1 MKRNLNIKT
10 LARGMRVEDK
20 AKLLFADRNKKA
32 ETQGKERLLA
42 PDEEEA
48 LIRDAQD
55 LHQIN
60 ELNRLNKL
68 FNMATFMMLDIQTAY
83 LHFKL
88 AEGRLLTILTGMIL
102 VGEASDSLG
111 QAIYDL
117 STEGYSDE
125 QLEDKKFQ
133 EEVDKKAEEF
143 NKKYK
148 KTGLTKIYDYFEP
161 SLREGYFSTKSGK
174 LSQPNPHMQKAFM
187 MVVAEIKRFR
197 KQIYSSEYV
206 EASAKIPLLSDKDR
220 ETIKNFTEEV
230 ESFMNLEGHL
240 GLIQMY
246 ADFAAKG
253 MLRSDNLSEPKFL
266 MAVKN
271 MEKATRLGKQ
281 TKASAEADIEDVL
294 QKHNY

>member
-1 MKRNLNIKT
+1 MKKNLNIKT
-10 LARGMRVEDK
+10 LAKGMRVEDK

-32 ETQGKERLLA
+32 ETQGKERLLT

-117 STEGYSDE
+117 SIEGYSDE

-143 NKKYK
+143 NKKYRK
-148 KTGLTKIYDYFEP
+148 NGLTKIYDYFEP
-161 SLREGYFSTKSGK
+161 SLREGYFSTKTGV
-174 LSQPNPHMQKAFM
+174 LSQPNPLMQKAFM
-187 MVVAEIKRFR
+187 MVIVEIKRFK

-230 ESFMNLEGHL
+230 ESFVNLEGHL

-246 ADFAAKG
+246 ADFADKG
-253 MLRSDNLSEPKFL
+253 C
-266 MAVKN
+266 
-271 MEKATRLGKQ
+271 
-281 TKASAEADIEDVL
+281 
-294 QKHNY
+294 